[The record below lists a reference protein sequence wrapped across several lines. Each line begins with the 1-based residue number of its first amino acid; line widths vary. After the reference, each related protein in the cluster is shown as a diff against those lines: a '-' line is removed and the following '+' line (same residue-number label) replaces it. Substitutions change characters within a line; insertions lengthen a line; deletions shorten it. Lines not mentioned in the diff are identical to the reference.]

1 MAEAS
6 AKMHLRDHVRED
18 DIDMAIKVVL
28 ESFLQAQKV
37 SVRRNLQRCFRRYVT
52 YGEDS
57 NQLLMHQ
64 LQTLI
69 VDAEKYKLITKNN
82 EKNTSVYASALE
94 NRAKELNIFDLRPFY
109 DSSLFKNHGLRVNL
123 AEGKIYYSS

>member
-1 MAEAS
+1 
-6 AKMHLRDHVRED
+6 
-18 DIDMAIKVVL
+18 
-28 ESFLQAQKV
+28 
-37 SVRRNLQRCFRRYVT
+37 
-52 YGEDS
+52 
-57 NQLLMHQ
+57 MHQ